1 MSQMMNFMKEH
12 QVRMSVV
19 QQQNPFS
26 TANSSSQD
34 TFTTQ
39 SINDQEAKQKITELE
54 TRNTDLLNT
63 NSDMSKQIVSLQ
75 KKIE

>member
-1 MSQMMNFMKEH
+1 MSQMMNLMKEH
-12 QVRMSVV
+12 QVRMSIV

-26 TANSSSQD
+26 TANSSAQD
-34 TFTTQ
+34 TFSTQ

-54 TRNTDLLNT
+54 ARNTDLLNT
-63 NSDMSKQIVSLQ
+63 NSDMSKQVVSLQ

>member
-1 MSQMMNFMKEH
+1 MKEH

-26 TANSSSQD
+26 TAHSSSQD
-34 TFTTQ
+34 TFSTQ

-63 NSDMSKQIVSLQ
+63 NSDMSKQVVSLQ

>member
-1 MSQMMNFMKEH
+1 MNLMKEH

-26 TANSSSQD
+26 TANSSAQD
-34 TFTTQ
+34 NISTQ

-63 NSDMSKQIVSLQ
+63 NSDMSKQVVSLQ